1 MKRTYQPK
9 NRQKK
14 RFTGL
19 GRGWPQ
25 PAAEGF
31 GCKAKNESRFQHRS
45 SKTAFICFKV
55 LMLAKSQRITQG
67 RDFSSIYKSG
77 KRLGGPFIIVYY
89 RPGETAS
96 NRVGFVVSKK
106 WAKQ

>member
-9 NRQKK
+9 TGREK

-31 GCKAKNESRFQHRS
+31 WLQGEEKAESRFQHRS
-45 SKTAFICFKV
+45 SKTAFICFGKV
-55 LMLAKSQRITQG
+55 L
-67 RDFSSIYKSG
+67 D
-77 KRLGGPFIIVYY
+77 
-89 RPGETAS
+89 
-96 NRVGFVVSKK
+96 VSKI
-106 WAKQ
+106 AAYNTGARFQQYL